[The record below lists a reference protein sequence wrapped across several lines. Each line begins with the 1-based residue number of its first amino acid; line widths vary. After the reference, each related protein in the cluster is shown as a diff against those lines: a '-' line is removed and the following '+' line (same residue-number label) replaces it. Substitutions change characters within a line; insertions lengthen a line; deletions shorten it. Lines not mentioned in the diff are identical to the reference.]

1 MARLSLVGNTY
12 TFSLLNDPLFSR
24 IYSCLYIPLY
34 RSNLMGNMKK
44 KTSIVVDAD
53 LWRRWVNFVV
63 SIHGSTRRISS
74 EIEKALLEYMSKGSN
89 RISANELRKK
99 LGIRKTT
106 MELNIPKDLEERIVK
121 SRKKRVKRT

>member
-1 MARLSLVGNTY
+1 
-12 TFSLLNDPLFSR
+12 
-24 IYSCLYIPLY
+24 
-34 RSNLMGNMKK
+34 MGNMKK

>member
-1 MARLSLVGNTY
+1 MR
-12 TFSLLNDPLFSR
+12 
-24 IYSCLYIPLY
+24 
-34 RSNLMGNMKK
+34 K

-63 SIHGSTRRISS
+63 SIHGSTRKISS
-74 EIEKALLEYMSKGSN
+74 EIEKALSEYMSKGSN
-89 RISANELRKK
+89 RISVNELRKK

-106 MELNIPKDLEERIVK
+106 MELDIPKDLEERIVK